1 MRNTM
6 ILAGTLA
13 ALMLAATSGCSA
25 DTSVEAPPA
34 APVDWH
40 AFDLP
45 RHGDVVAPG
54 PTAKEKAAG
63 DSYMASLG
71 AAGMPGLGATL
82 DADSHFTF
90 PGLADAR
97 GKDGV
102 LKGHDALFG
111 AFDGRTFAAS
121 RVWRTDASIAIEW
134 TMSGT
139 QARDWMGVPASQ
151 ANAKR
156 VTVKGVTLLWT
167 KDEGSITDVHV
178 VFDVAVVKAQLGVGP
193 KELLALQPP
202 AMPTGAP
209 QVTEQAHST
218 EETANVA
225 AVHTWLD
232 SLEHNDDVAYL
243 AAMTDDVTVDE
254 PERATTSRGKDDRK
268 AYFKAMHKAIGEL
281 DTRVDNAWGV
291 GHFAVVEY
299 SVNGEQVGP
308 LAWIPAKND
317 RVVRLHVVDI
327 VELVGGKVAHVTRY
341 ESPGEVL
348 VTG

>member
-1 MRNTM
+1 MRKTM
-6 ILAGTLA
+6 ILGASLA
-13 ALMLAATSGCSA
+13 MMLAATTPACTS
-25 DTSVEAPPA
+25 DTSMEAPPA

-45 RHGDVVAPG
+45 RHGDVAAPG

-63 DSYMASLG
+63 DAYLG
-71 AAGMPGLGATL
+71 ALAAPGMPALAATL
-82 DADSHFTF
+82 DTDSHFTF
-90 PGLADAR
+90 PGLPDAR

-111 AFDGRTFAAS
+111 AFDGRTFAAA
-121 RVWRTDASIAIEW
+121 RVWRTDSTVAIEW

-151 ANAKR
+151 KK
-156 VTVKGVTLLWT
+156 VTFKGVSLIWT

-178 VFDVAVVKAQLGVGP
+178 MFDVAVVKTQLGAGP
-193 KELLALQPP
+193 KELAALQP
-202 AMPTGAP
+202 ATMASGAP
-209 QVTEQAHST
+209 LITEQAHST

-225 AVHTWLD
+225 EVHTWLD

-254 PERATTSRGKDDRK
+254 PERAVTSRGKDDRK

-308 LAWIPAKND
+308 LGWIPAKAD

-327 VELVGGKVAHVTRY
+327 VELVGGKIAHVTRY